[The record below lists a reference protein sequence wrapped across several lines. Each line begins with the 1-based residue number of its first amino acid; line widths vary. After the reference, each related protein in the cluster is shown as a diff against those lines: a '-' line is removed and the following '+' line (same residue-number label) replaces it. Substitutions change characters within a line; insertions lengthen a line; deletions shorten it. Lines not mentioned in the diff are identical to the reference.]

1 MPGPGSPQQPF
12 PAPPPAVFGS
22 VTEALAAL
30 QGSLAYLASAGADAA
45 DLPAETVAG
54 CLRVLSRA
62 ESMQVAARSRLLS
75 AFTAQ
80 DGAAA
85 DGHPTTRSWLRWQT
99 RVTGPAAG
107 AETAWMKRLAAHRHV
122 AAALAGGGISV
133 SWALQVC
140 EWTDQLVPE
149 LRDDADLVLLAALD
163 GGADLA
169 DAAGLF
175 REILERTA
183 PPDTDGPAFPGSGDD
198 ENFYNRRL
206 SLDLHYKGAGLLAAD
221 LTPEC
226 AAALL
231 AMLESLGKK
240 AGPEDTRTVP
250 QRYHD
255 ALEEA
260 CRRLLGTGGLPDVA
274 GQPAMVQL
282 HVTLDQLRDLVG
294 DGPGMG
300 DGHATGGNAQTKDGT
315 TNSRAGSRP
324 GERAATG
331 AFLAGRAAG
340 DGIPGWLSS
349 PAAAEAYCC
358 DARISPVIT
367 GHLDPAV
374 VAAAIRAFLDPDGT

>member
-1 MPGPGSPQQPF
+1 MPGPGF
-12 PAPPPAVFGS
+12 PAAAPAPGVFGGAA
-22 VTEALAAL
+22 EAVAAVEAGLAW
-30 QGSLAYLASAGADAA
+30 LASAGADAA
-45 DLPAETVAG
+45 ELPVETLAG
-54 CLRVLSRA
+54 CLRALGRA

-75 AFTAQ
+75 VFTALE
-80 DGAAA
+80 GATA

-133 SWALQVC
+133 SWARKVC
-140 EWTDQLVPE
+140 EWTDQLVPD

-282 HVTLDQLRDLVG
+282 HVTLDQLRDLAG
-294 DGPGMG
+294 DLAGDSGPGEG
-300 DGHATGGNAQTKDGT
+300 SAGEGSAGNGGTGGAGPGGCDGW
-315 TNSRAGSRP
+315 
-324 GERAATG
+324 AATG

-340 DGIPGWLSS
+340 DGQAGWLLS
-349 PAAAEAYCC
+349 PA
-358 DARISPVIT
+358 
-367 GHLDPAV
+367 
-374 VAAAIRAFLDPDGT
+374 